1 MLDGK
6 TVLVTGGSGSFGTKF
21 IEYVLRKSAV
31 RKVIIYS
38 RDEYK
43 QFLMAETY
51 RDSRLRFFI
60 GDVRDLQRLRMAMR
74 EVDIVIHAA
83 AMKHVPIAE
92 YNPMECVKTNVM
104 GAENVVEAAIGCGVQ
119 HVVALSTDK
128 ACNPINLYGAT
139 KLASDKV
146 FIASNNLSGNVGT
159 KFSVVRYGNVVG
171 SRGSVVPLFRRLVAE
186 GAEFVP
192 VTDSRM
198 TRFWITLEQGVEF
211 TLSCLKLMRGG
222 ELFVPKIPSMRVVDL
237 AKVIAPR
244 LPQKIIGIRPGEK
257 LHETM
262 ITEDDARNTIELSDR
277 YVMLSSLLGPRYEI
291 YQSRGKG
298 LSETFRYGS
307 DNNSE
312 WLDLKGLENM
322 LRMAG

>member
-104 GAENVVEAAIGCGVQ
+104 GAENVVEAAIG
-119 HVVALSTDK
+119 S
-128 ACNPINLYGAT
+128 ACSMSLPY
-139 KLASDKV
+139 
-146 FIASNNLSGNVGT
+146 
-159 KFSVVRYGNVVG
+159 R
-171 SRGSVVPLFRRLVAE
+171 P
-186 GAEFVP
+186 
-192 VTDSRM
+192 
-198 TRFWITLEQGVEF
+198 TRPA
-211 TLSCLKLMRGG
+211 TLSISTAQRSSH
-222 ELFVPKIPSMRVVDL
+222 P
-237 AKVIAPR
+237 
-244 LPQKIIGIRPGEK
+244 IR
-257 LHETM
+257 
-262 ITEDDARNTIELSDR
+262 
-277 YVMLSSLLGPRYEI
+277 SS
-291 YQSRGKG
+291 SR
-298 LSETFRYGS
+298 
-307 DNNSE
+307 
-312 WLDLKGLENM
+312 
-322 LRMAG
+322 